1 MNRNID
7 VAVARGFLAVI
18 ETGSV
23 TLAARQLNLTQGA
36 ISQQLR
42 RLEDLTDHPL
52 FLRVGRRI
60 APSPEGIRLLPAVKQ
75 FLAANEQ
82 LVASLRQ
89 PAFGGEV
96 RFGVPYDIIGSYAP
110 SILRRFGQTFPG
122 IRVMLVCK
130 DTVVLLQELKS
141 GVIDLA
147 LTTEL
152 SCGKDGETLRSDRL
166 VWTGARAGT
175 AHTRDPLPVSIG
187 AETCVFRP
195 VAIAALRKVRR
206 RWNAVCEVSNME
218 PVRATLEADLAVAP
232 LLGHSIPE
240 SLEAIGADQ
249 RLPGL
254 PMFHINL
261 YEARHPSPAARAFA
275 DQVRRTVASGT
286 VDQLASGGSPR
297 RFRSSPRSRRGRACP
312 GP

>member
-1 MNRNID
+1 MIRNID
-7 VAVARGFLAVI
+7 VTVARAFLAVV

-42 RLEDLTDHPL
+42 RLEELADHPL
-52 FLRVGRRI
+52 FARAGRRI
-60 APSPEGIRLLPAVKQ
+60 VPTAEGQRLVPAVTQ

-82 LVASLRQ
+82 LIAALRQ
-89 PAFGGEV
+89 PAFEGEV

-110 SILRRFGQTFPG
+110 PILRRFNQSLPS
-122 IRVMLVCK
+122 IRVTLICK
-130 DTVVLLQELKS
+130 DSVVLRRELKA
-141 GVIDLA
+141 GAIDLA

-152 SCGKDGETLRSDRL
+152 GCGEGGETLRSDRL
-166 VWTGARAGT
+166 MWTGARGGN
-175 AHTRDPLPVSIG
+175 AHTRDPLPVSLG

-195 VAIAALRKVRR
+195 VAVAALKKARR
-206 RWNAVCEVSNME
+206 NWQAVCEVSNME

-240 SLEAIGADQ
+240 SLAIITNDRQ
-249 RLPGL
+249 LPRL

-261 YEARHPSPAARAFA
+261 YEARNPSPAARAFA
-275 DQVRRTVASGT
+275 DHVRRNIAASGMD
-286 VDQLASGGSPR
+286 VGGK
-297 RFRSSPRSRRGRACP
+297 
-312 GP
+312 